1 MSYSRL
7 SSQDYLPLYNRGD
20 ISWNSSESVTVLGT
34 ASLIAASQDGTDL
47 AYYKVLSKHHVPS
60 SCNKC
65 ASLLLH
71 VPKSVAVAGLLTIF
85 AASYLLSLQAGNLDY
100 IHEHLGIM
108 GIELLVSVTSLTIVT
123 VMLYAS
129 RMRSNTRRGTLLV
142 IMCISAALYW
152 YDHGE
157 RFEHHGFYN
166 LLVFLAIFIP
176 LNVAIALFYVLWC
189 KINNFV
195 VYFSISL
202 VIGGIAASASL
213 VHYRRVFDQGTLGA
227 FQYTPGECQWTG
239 RNIP

>member
-123 VMLYAS
+123 VMLYA
-129 RMRSNTRRGTLLV
+129 
-142 IMCISAALYW
+142 
-152 YDHGE
+152 
-157 RFEHHGFYN
+157 
-166 LLVFLAIFIP
+166 
-176 LNVAIALFYVLWC
+176 
-189 KINNFV
+189 
-195 VYFSISL
+195 
-202 VIGGIAASASL
+202 
-213 VHYRRVFDQGTLGA
+213 
-227 FQYTPGECQWTG
+227 
-239 RNIP
+239 